1 MNSDRFTKEELN
13 SFKRINGIKA
23 LTDKLN
29 EALLSDNAF
38 DLLFELDRCG
48 WLGYCIPEIED
59 LKGVET
65 HNGLSHKDIFLHTL
79 KVVQNLQSYGN
90 EDLSLCWAALLH
102 DIGKPATKRFSN
114 DQGWTFNGHEIVGSD
129 MAVVILDRLQLQD
142 EVNIKKV
149 QKLVRLHLR
158 PKTLVDS
165 SVTDSGV
172 RRLLTEAGQYIDDL
186 LLLSKADITS
196 DHIEKVNTLNAELL
210 LVKSKLDTIQHKDE
224 LKAFKNPINGNHI
237 MYVLGI
243 EPSNVITILKDAVRD
258 AILAGEIEHT
268 FEAADKYMR
277 RYAEFKL
284 GIKPVR

>member
-1 MNSDRFTKEELN
+1 MNSDRFTKEELT

-90 EDLSLCWAALLH
+90 TDLSLSWAALLH
-102 DIGKPATKRFSN
+102 DIGKPATKRFTN
-114 DQGWTFNGHEIVGSD
+114 GQGWTFSGHEVIGAD
-129 MAVVILDRLQLQD
+129 MAVVILDRLELGDQVD
-142 EVNIKKV
+142 IRKV
-149 QKLVRLHLR
+149 RKLVRLHMR
-158 PKTLVDS
+158 PRTLVDDT
-165 SVTDSGV
+165 VTDSGV
-172 RRLLTEAGQYIDDL
+172 RRLLTEAGQYIEDL

-196 DHIEKVNTLNAELL
+196 NHIEKINLLNANLL
-210 LVKSKLDTIQHKDE
+210 LVKTKLETIKHKDE
-224 LKAFKNPINGNHI
+224 LKAFNNPINGNHI

-243 EPSNVITILKDAVRD
+243 EPSNTITILKDAVRD